1 MDIYEEHENN
11 RELER
16 KIKLKDWVQFK
27 NEGKNNVY
35 NKDSERQNSRLIF
48 SIISFLVSLV
58 WIFVGI
64 NYFLRKDNYVPD
76 VEGDNWQVGVELLIA
91 SIFAIIS
98 FISASK
104 LLHYK
109 LTDVWYRRDAIV
121 MNVDY
126 LGVKS
131 KYARFKFLIMNKDE
145 AFEEI
150 EIDIARESILC
161 PINKFDRVF
170 LGKPIRNGSD
180 IYIMSNVDDE
190 KRKMDNLQAFNLIK
204 RR

>member
-1 MDIYEEHENN
+1 MDIYEEHENK

-16 KIKLKDWVQFK
+16 KIKLKDWIEFK

-64 NYFLRKDNYVPD
+64 NYFLRKDNYVSD

-109 LTDVWYRRDAIV
+109 LTDVWYKRDAIV

-150 EIDIARESILC
+150 E
-161 PINKFDRVF
+161 
-170 LGKPIRNGSD
+170 
-180 IYIMSNVDDE
+180 
-190 KRKMDNLQAFNLIK
+190 
-204 RR
+204 

>member
-1 MDIYEEHENN
+1 MDIYEEHENK

-16 KIKLKDWVQFK
+16 KIKLKDWIEFK
-27 NEGKNNVY
+27 NEG
-35 NKDSERQNSRLIF
+35 
-48 SIISFLVSLV
+48 
-58 WIFVGI
+58 
-64 NYFLRKDNYVPD
+64 
-76 VEGDNWQVGVELLIA
+76 IA

-150 EIDIARESILC
+150 E
-161 PINKFDRVF
+161 
-170 LGKPIRNGSD
+170 
-180 IYIMSNVDDE
+180 
-190 KRKMDNLQAFNLIK
+190 
-204 RR
+204 

>member
-126 LGVKS
+126 LGAKS
-131 KYARFKFLIMNKDE
+131 KCARFKFLIMNKDE

-150 EIDIARESILC
+150 E
-161 PINKFDRVF
+161 
-170 LGKPIRNGSD
+170 
-180 IYIMSNVDDE
+180 
-190 KRKMDNLQAFNLIK
+190 
-204 RR
+204 

>member
-131 KYARFKFLIMNKDE
+131 KCARFKFLIMNKDE

-150 EIDIARESILC
+150 E
-161 PINKFDRVF
+161 
-170 LGKPIRNGSD
+170 
-180 IYIMSNVDDE
+180 
-190 KRKMDNLQAFNLIK
+190 
-204 RR
+204 